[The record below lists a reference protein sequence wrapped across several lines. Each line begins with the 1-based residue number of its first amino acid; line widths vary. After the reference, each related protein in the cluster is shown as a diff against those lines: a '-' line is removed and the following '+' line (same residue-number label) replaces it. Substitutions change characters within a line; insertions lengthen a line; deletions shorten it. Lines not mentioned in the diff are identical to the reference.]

1 MPPAR
6 DTENRVIGGAAAIL
20 EISPGM
26 IATTLQR
33 LWHSTD
39 SHAAAAYHDAYGR
52 NGVYGAFVV
61 VISSLRDAGLQSV
74 RTDLNI
80 EKKIHFFCFFLAGVG
95 FGALVERIQTT
106 VRVDCEYRM
115 RTITVS
121 CQREDDEV
129 SNAITSLFR
138 ETLT

>member
-1 MPPAR
+1 MSPAR
-6 DTENRVIGGAAAIL
+6 DTENRVIGGAAEIL
-20 EISPGM
+20 ENSPGM

-33 LWHSTD
+33 MWHSTD

-74 RTDLNI
+74 RADLNI

-129 SNAITSLFR
+129 SNAMTSLFR